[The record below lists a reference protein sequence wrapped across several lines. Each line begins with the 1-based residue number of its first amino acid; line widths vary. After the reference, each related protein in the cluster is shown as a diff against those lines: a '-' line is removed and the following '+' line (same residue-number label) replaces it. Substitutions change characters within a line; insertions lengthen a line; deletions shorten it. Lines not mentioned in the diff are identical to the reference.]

1 MPSVSAEEKV
11 PGLKSLF
18 FLFETSLPLHPINS
32 QGGNFAF
39 RGASKHKTIPVYSVS
54 HTLCLQTG
62 GDVYLKSCLLAS
74 SLSAWNVSHLQ
85 LGSMNYLLLSRK
97 RGRWAV
103 TPWWWEGESSASPVH
118 LLSVLLGWAL
128 CRLWAGCPCPAGQG
142 CSCSYGI
149 LHTLHIYDPACNLP
163 PPLSGTP

>member
-62 GDVYLKSCLLAS
+62 GDVYLKSCFIGVLPFCLKRIPPTAREHELFTAEQKEGALS
-74 SLSAWNVSHLQ
+74 RDTLMVRGRELSLSCAPAVRPAGLSPVQ
-85 LGSMNYLLLSRK
+85 ALGRLSMPCRAGMLLLLWDPSY
-97 RGRWAV
+97 
-103 TPWWWEGESSASPVH
+103 SPY
-118 LLSVLLGWAL
+118 L
-128 CRLWAGCPCPAGQG
+128 
-142 CSCSYGI
+142 
-149 LHTLHIYDPACNLP
+149 
-163 PPLSGTP
+163 